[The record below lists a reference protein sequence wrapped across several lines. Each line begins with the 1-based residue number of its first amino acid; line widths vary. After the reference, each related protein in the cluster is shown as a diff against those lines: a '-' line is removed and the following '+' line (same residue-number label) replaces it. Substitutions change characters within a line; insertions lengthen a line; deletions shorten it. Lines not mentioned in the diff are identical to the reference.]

1 MWPAS
6 HADDVT
12 EVIMA
17 QEHETRRPTEHDRAL
32 AESARLWAREKGLPV
47 AARGE
52 VPWPIIDQY
61 RKITNPN

>member
-1 MWPAS
+1 
-6 HADDVT
+6 
-12 EVIMA
+12 MA
-17 QEHETRRPTEHDRAL
+17 QENETRRPTEHDRAL